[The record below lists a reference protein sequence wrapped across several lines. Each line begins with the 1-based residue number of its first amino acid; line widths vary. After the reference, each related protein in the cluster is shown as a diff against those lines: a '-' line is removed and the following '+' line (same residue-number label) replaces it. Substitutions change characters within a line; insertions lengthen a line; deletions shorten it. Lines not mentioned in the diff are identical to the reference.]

1 MSENNSHNVNNNCED
16 EVVTAIINLVKRIQ
30 SLESRMASIEAF
42 LSGKF
47 KLQQPKPNGD
57 AKWDEWARKLILK
70 VVEWLM
76 VIVAAIVGVKLS
88 GM

>member
-1 MSENNSHNVNNNCED
+1 MPENNNYNKNNNEPD

-47 KLQQPKPNGD
+47 KLPQPKNGEV
-57 AKWDEWARKLILK
+57 KWNEWARKLILK
-70 VVEWLM
+70 VVEYLI